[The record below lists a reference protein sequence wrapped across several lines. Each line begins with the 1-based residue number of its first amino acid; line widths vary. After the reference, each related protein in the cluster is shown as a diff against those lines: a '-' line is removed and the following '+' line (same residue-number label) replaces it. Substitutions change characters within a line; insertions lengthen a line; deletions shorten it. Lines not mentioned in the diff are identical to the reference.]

1 MKKDSRAA
9 LVSRLEEKFRW
20 LTTALY
26 DTSVPPAEVDA
37 AMRPYLDDGIRFV
50 DPWQTEAGV
59 QRYRLGLAGFHTMFR
74 FHFELIQLSVTLDG
88 DGKTGRCICDGVM
101 HLKQFAPL
109 LTYPLR
115 TILTYEFV
123 VDDAGDAARPVRFRI
138 HHHEEMWSF
147 GDMLAAVPVTG
158 WLYAKL
164 FRPAFARGFLA
175 ASWLSARMKGA
186 LPARGS

>member
-1 MKKDSRAA
+1 MKDTRAA
-9 LVSRLEEKFRW
+9 LISRLEEKFRW

-37 AMRPYLDDGIRFV
+37 AMRPYIDDGIRFV

-59 QRYRLGLAGFHTMFR
+59 ERYRLGLAGFHTMFR
-74 FHFELIQLSVTLDG
+74 FHFELIQLSVTLDA
-88 DGKTGRCICDGVM
+88 DGTTGRCICDGVM

-123 VDDAGDAARPVRFRI
+123 VDDAGDAKRPVRFRI
-138 HHHEEMWSF
+138 HRHEEMWSF

-158 WLYAKL
+158 WLYSKL

-186 LPARGS
+186 LPG